1 MIKGE
6 RGQDKQLSKRLLE
19 IDGRVATRQE
29 IQVRSISR
37 DSRLS
42 TVQVEY
48 AVVKKA
54 MEATVEFQ
62 VLEGDFHGE
71 ITAHT
76 TSILHRIVIHDS
88 SADGVATTCDSGLI
102 QLLRPV
108 ISVCLHEAL
117 IFTITVSRAGNDV
130 TAASTR
136 VIEFAPSL
144 NGADEDVISCG
155 AVKLRVKVTYGR

>member
-6 RGQDKQLSKRLLE
+6 RAQDKPLSKRLLE
-19 IDGRVATRQE
+19 IDGRVMRRQNIE
-29 IQVRSISR
+29 VRSVSC

-48 AVVKKA
+48 AVVEKA
-54 MEATVEFQ
+54 VEATVEFQ
-62 VLEGDFHGE
+62 VLRGDFRGQ

-76 TSILHRIVIHDS
+76 TSILQRIVLHDN
-88 SADGVATTCDSGLI
+88 SADGMATCDSGII
-102 QLLRPV
+102 QLQRRV
-108 ISVCLHEAL
+108 ISVCLHETL
-117 IFTITVSRAGNDV
+117 ILTIIIVRRDDNDV

-144 NGADEDVISCG
+144 NGADEDVVSCG
-155 AVKLRVKVTYGR
+155 TLTL